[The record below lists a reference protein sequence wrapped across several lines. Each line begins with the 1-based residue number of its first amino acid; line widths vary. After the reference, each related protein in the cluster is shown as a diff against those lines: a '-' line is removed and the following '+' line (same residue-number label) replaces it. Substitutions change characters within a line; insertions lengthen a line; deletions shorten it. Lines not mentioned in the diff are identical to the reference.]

1 MENRVGIREL
11 KQNASAVVALAKEGN
26 TVTITEHGKPAA
38 ILIPYPESQLEQLIA
53 EGVVTP
59 GTGSFDFSNIKPV
72 KLEGLTIAEL
82 LDQSRAEDH

>member
-1 MENRVGIREL
+1 MGIREL
-11 KQNASAVVALAKEGN
+11 KKNASAVVALAKEGN
-26 TVTITEHGKPAA
+26 SVTITEHGKPVAM
-38 ILIPYPESQLEQLIA
+38 LIPYPESQLEQLIA

-59 GTGSFDFSNIKPV
+59 GTESFDFSSIKPV